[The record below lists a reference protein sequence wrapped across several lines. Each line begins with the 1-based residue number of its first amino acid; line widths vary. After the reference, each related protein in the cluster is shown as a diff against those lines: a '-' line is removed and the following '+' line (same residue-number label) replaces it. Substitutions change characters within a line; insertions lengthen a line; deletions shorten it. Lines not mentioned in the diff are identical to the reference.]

1 MRIKRKPNQNEV
13 NTITKIM
20 LVKEL
25 AVELGFSKRKST
37 PIIHAVI
44 DTMIELISN
53 GRSVMIKGSGILSIK
68 QKTERPGVNPRTG
81 EYHLVTA
88 RKVVTFGH
96 LKNNKN
102 RAAMEEMS
110 NIISLKVDVD
120 YNTARAALNIVINAI
135 KKVSEG
141 NCRVEFRGL
150 GIFFYTNH
158 PAKTRRNP
166 KTGES
171 VECGEQ
177 TFVRFKCSNLLLKS
191 INGDNQ

>member
-13 NTITKIM
+13 VTITKIM
-20 LVKEL
+20 LVQDL
-25 AVELGFSKRKST
+25 ATELGISKLKST
-37 PIIHAVI
+37 PILHAVI
-44 DTMIELISN
+44 DTMIQLITD
-53 GRSVMIKGSGILSIK
+53 GRSVIIKGSGILSIK
-68 QKTERPGVNPRTG
+68 QKSERPGLNPKTG

-110 NIISLKVDVD
+110 NIISSKANVKYDA
-120 YNTARAALNIVINAI
+120 ARIALNIVINAI

-150 GIFFYTNH
+150 GVFFYTDH
-158 PAKTRRNP
+158 PAKIRRNP

-171 VECGEQ
+171 VRCDEQ
-177 TFVRFKCSNLLLKS
+177 IFVRFKCSKLLLKA
-191 INGDNQ
+191 INGDAQ